1 MADTDTMLAGGAEPD
16 AGRRA
21 PAPWSADFFL
31 LDEQLTDEERAVRE
45 RVRRFCDQAVIP
57 VAAEHWERAE
67 MPTALLAGLAGLHI
81 AGGTIAG
88 FGCPGLS
95 PIAMGLATAE
105 LARGDGSL
113 CVGFSVHSALAMA
126 TIARFGS
133 EEQKQRWLPSMARLE
148 TLGAFALTEPTH
160 GSDIVLLET
169 TARREGEDWV
179 LRGAKRWI
187 GNGSLAD
194 VVIVW
199 ARHGGNQLGAFL
211 VEKGTPGLHAEVIT
225 GKVSQRAV
233 LQADL
238 TLRDVRVPSSH
249 RLERVNDFQDLTRI
263 LSESRCCASWIALGH
278 AMACYELALA
288 YATQRVQFRKTIA
301 HFQLVQQKLA
311 RMLAEVT
318 SLQLLCL
325 RLGQLAAAG
334 KLTPGMAALAKM
346 QTCLKA
352 RQVVADARDLLGGN
366 GILLEHQVAK
376 HQADM
381 EGIFT
386 LEGTDHVQSLIVG
399 REITGAQ
406 AFL

>member
-1 MADTDTMLAGGAEPD
+1 MEDTGAIFAGNAESD
-16 AGRRA
+16 AGHRA
-21 PAPWSADFFL
+21 TPWSADFFL

-45 RVRRFCDQAVIP
+45 RVRRFCDHAVIP
-57 VAAEHWERAE
+57 VAAQYWERAE
-67 MPTALLAGLAGLHI
+67 TPTAVLAELADLHI
-81 AGGTIAG
+81 AGGTIEG

-113 CVGFSVHSALAMA
+113 GISFSVHSALAMA
-126 TIARFGS
+126 TVARFGS
-133 EEQKQRWLPSMARLE
+133 QEQKQRWLPPMARME
-148 TLGAFALTEPTH
+148 ELGAFALTEPTH

-169 TARREGEDWV
+169 TADREGGDWI

-187 GNGSLAD
+187 GNASIAD
-194 VVIVW
+194 VIIVW
-199 ARHGGNQLGAFL
+199 ARRGANELVALL
-211 VEKGTPGLHAEVIT
+211 VEKGTPGLDTEVIT

-233 LQADL
+233 LQANI
-238 TLRDVRVPSSH
+238 TLRDVRVPASH
-249 RLERVNDFQDLTRI
+249 RLEGVKGFHDLTRI
-263 LSESRCCASWIALGH
+263 LTESRCCVSWIALGH

-288 YATQRVQFRKTIA
+288 YAMERVQFRKTIA

-311 RMLAEVT
+311 RMLAEIT
-318 SLQLLCL
+318 GLQFLCL
-325 RLGQLAAAG
+325 RLSQLMAAG
-334 KLTPGMAALAKM
+334 KVTPGMAALAKM

-366 GILLEHQVAK
+366 GILLEHQIAK

-381 EGIFT
+381 EGVFT